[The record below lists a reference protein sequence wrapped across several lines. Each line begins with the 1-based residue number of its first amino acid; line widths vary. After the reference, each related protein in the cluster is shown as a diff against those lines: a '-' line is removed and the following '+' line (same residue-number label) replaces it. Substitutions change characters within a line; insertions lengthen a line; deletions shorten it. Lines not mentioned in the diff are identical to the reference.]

1 MKIRIT
7 KRKSMVLAAPKTLK
21 EVDDPDLEDEEIE
34 DNQGSEEISQGSEKS
49 DLETAMEHRD
59 NLVNA
64 LAKLTAKERLE
75 VLKSPCNMTGLYSID
90 KAAEMLDKYSRALKG
105 NLNEPSKEN

>member
-7 KRKSMVLAAPKTLK
+7 KRKSMVLAAPKSLK
-21 EVDDPDLEDEEIE
+21 EVDDPDLEDDEQEATDDE
-34 DNQGSEEISQGSEKS
+34 SLALS
-49 DLETAMEHRD
+49 DLEVAMKHRD

-64 LAKLTAKERLE
+64 LSKLTAKERLE
-75 VLKSPCNMTGLYSID
+75 VLRSPCEMTGLYSID

-105 NLNEPSKEN
+105 QLNEPSK